1 MAILK
6 RYKVPLIILLV
17 VCLLFGSF
25 LYYAN
30 QNKTKAPTVTKPKVY
45 KGTEP
50 NTGISLDK
58 IQDGFYYVYH
68 KGKAYPIQSAFQ
80 TNGLEA
86 ATDKTDA
93 TRVLMTDAAGVKN
106 IPTLYL
112 GSGDKLIYRN
122 SKTAINTIR
131 YERYQDEGYSFGIYG
146 ANAQPNG
153 TYTIALSGSSS
164 ATSSTKSNIRSSS
177 SAQAIASTLTDTK
190 ATYTFASI
198 GKGKHAVAITKK
210 VLSPGG
216 FVKPSVLVENPKA
229 GSIVPE
235 ERVYPVNIYA
245 GTESHT
251 FDIKSDTRYF
261 TGMELYAEY
270 TKGLDTTSTYQ
281 TLEIPD
287 YLPDGYYAPNF
298 GGVFRLVRGTEY
310 KDTTD
315 FNKRQLAVN
324 QTTDYSTNTEVDS
337 VTGQTNCYS
346 TSPDLNTY
354 TTKDP
359 NAFGFNRADQTT
371 DSDDESSTIEAENT
385 DKTYSILPK
394 EGKSYTFTVTTTGDK
409 GTVAYE
415 TPVDGWTFTPKANSD
430 GTTTYTST
438 ISGNGQE
445 NKIKVSGFSGKV
457 TVDLDGAESKTDE
470 SKTDEKT
477 DKSSGD
483 DTAPG
488 SSANAETGDA
498 SVDLSEGE
506 NQ

>member
-17 VCLLFGSF
+17 VCILFGSF
-25 LYYAN
+25 IYYAN

-58 IQDGFYYVYH
+58 IQDGSYYVYH
-68 KGKAYPIQSAFQ
+68 KGKAYPIQSSFQ

-153 TYTIALSGSSS
+153 TYTIALSGASS

-198 GKGKHAVAITKK
+198 GKGKHAVSITKK

-235 ERVYPVNIYA
+235 ERVYPINIYA

-324 QTTDYSTNTEVDS
+324 QTTDYSTNTTVNS
-337 VTGQTNCYS
+337 ATGQTNCYS

-359 NAFGFNRADQTT
+359 NAFGYPSTSDDRANQTT
-371 DSDDESSTIEAENT
+371 DSDDESSTIEAEST

-394 EGKSYTFTVTTTGDK
+394 SGKSYTFTVTTTGDK

-415 TPVDGWTFTPKANSD
+415 TPVDGWAFAPKANSD

-457 TVDLDGAESKTDE
+457 TVDLDGAESKTNKSTTDE
-470 SKTDEKT
+470 SKTE
-477 DKSSGD
+477 
-483 DTAPG
+483 DTSAP
-488 SSANAETGDA
+488 DA